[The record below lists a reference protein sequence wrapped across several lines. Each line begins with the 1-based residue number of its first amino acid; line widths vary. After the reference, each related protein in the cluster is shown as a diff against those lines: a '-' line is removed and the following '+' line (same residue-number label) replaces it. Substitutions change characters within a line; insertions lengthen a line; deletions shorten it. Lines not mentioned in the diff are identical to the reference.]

1 MSVQWVQNSVQAGQA
16 CPIVEFHEVLAEPG
30 YGPEMLEIAA
40 KSGPLLGLY
49 RVGGPT
55 ERLVALRGYADSGH
69 RARVLGDLHAR
80 PDWPAIRRRRADL
93 ARAESVHLMR
103 AITPEGGLPL
113 YPRAR
118 PASATMALIS
128 DLRFAEQIG
137 SYHLWLRLFLRMEG
151 LDPLASLA
159 TLEMEN
165 DIPAEP
171 VVRYRTEHIALLPAN
186 GEVPPLPPE
195 LRAMLRSPPQVL
207 RLEPAGPVR

>member
-1 MSVQWVQNSVQAGQA
+1 MSIQWVQNSLEAGA
-16 CPIVEFHEVLAEPG
+16 SCPIVEFHQVVAEPG
-30 YGPEMLEIAA
+30 HGAEMLEIAA
-40 KSGPLLGLY
+40 QSGPVLGLY
-49 RVGGPT
+49 RVGGPV
-55 ERLVALRGYADSGH
+55 ERVVALRGYADPGH
-69 RARVLGDLHAR
+69 RARVLGGLHAR

-93 ARAESVHLMR
+93 AREESVHLMR
-103 AITPEGGLPL
+103 AITPEGGLSL

-118 PASATMALIS
+118 PVLPALALIS
-128 DLRFAEQIG
+128 DLRFPEQIG
-137 SYHLWLRLFLRMEG
+137 NYHLWLRLFLRMEG

-171 VVRYRTEHIALLPAN
+171 VVRYHTEHIALLPAK
-186 GEVPPLPPE
+186 GDVPPLPPE